1 MLLPMYL
8 LLLGTAA
15 TLPEPAPEDLPIA
28 SLTQVTG
35 EVMVRH
41 GENWTRAEQ
50 APMDLVSGDTVS
62 TDRGRAEVHF
72 KRDDSTLV
80 LDVGTHLVITE
91 SSSGA
96 AGNALRRAEILLGDV
111 WFKMQKS
118 MGMKTELATPTAVGG
133 LRGTEGS
140 VNVENDA
147 HSSFTLAEGQLE
159 VAKRSG
165 PTGAATSETQIL
177 NAGHVLHAHRN
188 EPLLVRTATKM
199 PVRPNVKAAPK
210 DLPKPPKNWR
220 QSIQP
225 ENRPPAMHKD
235 KVAPPAKPPRERRA
249 KGAKPFAGKADP
261 HAKGPRGRSGPAA
274 GTPPDPDLP

>member
-15 TLPEPAPEDLPIA
+15 ALPKPAPADLPPLA

-41 GENWTRAEQ
+41 GQNWTRAEQ
-50 APMDLVSGDTVS
+50 VPMDLATGDTVS

-91 SSSGA
+91 SDSGA
-96 AGNALRRAEILLGDV
+96 AGNALRRVEILLGDV

-118 MGMKTELATPTAVGG
+118 MGIRTELATPTAVGG

-140 VNVENDA
+140 VHVESET

-165 PTGAATSETQIL
+165 PTGAPTNETQIL
-177 NAGHVLHAHRN
+177 NAGHVLLAHRN
-188 EPLLVRTATKM
+188 EPLQVRTAIKM

-210 DLPKPPKNWR
+210 ELPKPPKNWR

-225 ENRPPAMHKD
+225 EYRPPATHKD
-235 KVAPPAKPPRERRA
+235 KAAPSANPPRERRA
-249 KGAKPFAGKADP
+249 KGTKSFVGKADP
-261 HAKGPRGRSGPAA
+261 HAKGTRGSSGPA
-274 GTPPDPDLP
+274 GEPPDPDSP